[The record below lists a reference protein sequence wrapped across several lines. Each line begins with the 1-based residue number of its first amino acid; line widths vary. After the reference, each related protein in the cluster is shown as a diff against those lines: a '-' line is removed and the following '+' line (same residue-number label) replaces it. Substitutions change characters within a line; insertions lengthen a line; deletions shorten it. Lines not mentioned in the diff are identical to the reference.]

1 MSTQAAAAGFCRL
14 CGKETSKAAA
24 ARHLRTCVP
33 AYFAQ
38 HPSGDPA
45 RRVFLLSVADRHI
58 PDYWLYIAVSS
69 DATLEHL
76 DRFLRG
82 IWLECCGHLSQ
93 FLINGVVYLSHPDA
107 AFWGDERT
115 MNIPLHQVM
124 EDGMSFMYQYDMG
137 DTTELT
143 LKVISSFEASAPSKG
158 VILLARNRPP
168 DIRCDTCGQPA
179 KYVCSQCTWE
189 GLGWLCEQCAQ
200 QHECGEEMLLPVV
213 NSPRVGVCGYTG
225 STRWGDE

>member
-58 PDYWLYIAVSS
+58 PDYWLYIAMSS

-76 DRFLRG
+76 DRFLRD

-93 FLINGVVYLSHPDA
+93 FLINGVVYLSHGGVTNDA
-107 AFWGDERT
+107 APEGVRKT
-115 MNIPLHQVM
+115 L
-124 EDGMSFMYQYDMG
+124 
-137 DTTELT
+137 LT
-143 LKVISSFEASAPSKG
+143 GAPAPQSIGQRRDK
-158 VILLARNRPP
+158 
-168 DIRCDTCGQPA
+168 TC
-179 KYVCSQCTWE
+179 
-189 GLGWLCEQCAQ
+189 
-200 QHECGEEMLLPVV
+200 
-213 NSPRVGVCGYTG
+213 
-225 STRWGDE
+225 

>member
-124 EDGMSFMYQYDMG
+124 EDGMSFMYS
-137 DTTELT
+137 TTWATPL
-143 LKVISSFEASAPSKG
+143 
-158 VILLARNRPP
+158 N
-168 DIRCDTCGQPA
+168 
-179 KYVCSQCTWE
+179 
-189 GLGWLCEQCAQ
+189 
-200 QHECGEEMLLPVV
+200 
-213 NSPRVGVCGYTG
+213 
-225 STRWGDE
+225 